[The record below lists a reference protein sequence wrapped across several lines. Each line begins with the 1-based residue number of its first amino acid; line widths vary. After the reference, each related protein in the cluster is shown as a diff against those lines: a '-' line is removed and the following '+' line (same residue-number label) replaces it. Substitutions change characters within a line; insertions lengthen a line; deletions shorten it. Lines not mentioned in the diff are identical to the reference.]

1 VRIKEVEENIGI
13 TRKNIRFY
21 EKEGL
26 LSPERNCEN
35 GYREYSENDIKKL
48 KEIKLLRKLGI
59 PIEAIHLLQSGCIEL
74 EAVLEKQLHNFN
86 NEIDNLNVTKDFCM
100 KIKKQNLSYKE
111 VDPDLWLSNMRE
123 LEGRGTRFMNISN
136 DEIIRFLPDKFK
148 LQYYEA
154 IIKNG
159 QIDNALLGEILAYFE
174 EAYKKSVNTEKLL
187 IDILKRVN
195 SDEKSELLR
204 MIKENNSG
212 LYGKISSN
220 IFDFEDIVTLDK
232 VQVKKALEQF
242 NKQIIVKA
250 SMGASPKVN
259 EYLKSLFPEIDF
271 LSERNAIGSVP
282 IAEIINIHDE
292 IVKEINN

>member
-1 VRIKEVEENIGI
+1 MRIKEVEENIGI